1 MLDFPFLLRG
11 SQFEML
17 LGELSEELGQRLK
30 VGVGGGWG
38 SDENNWSPKALGLVI
53 VDVVYLCQVNSQVS
67 KLAKKIKNN
76 CSSALAT
83 HIYPLEGLSIQCP
96 SSSEYYR
103 PKAVQI
109 SPLVPSFSSQILALV
124 GC

>member
-1 MLDFPFLLRG
+1 MLDFPFLSRG

-17 LGELSEELGQRLK
+17 LGELSEELGQRLR
-30 VGVGGGWG
+30 VGGGWG
-38 SDENNWSPKALGLVI
+38 SDENNWSPTALGLVI
-53 VDVVYLCQVNSQVS
+53 VDVGYLCQVNSQVS

-109 SPLVPSFSSQILALV
+109 SPLVPSFLSQILALV